1 MKNLLFDCEKRVVQ
15 IGYSGGM
22 TAANMKVRRK
32 T

>member
-1 MKNLLFDCEKRVVQ
+1 LFDRKKRMVQ
-15 IGYSGGM
+15 IGYTSGM